1 MIAIINDGTN
11 SNITGLHRYRVQIN
25 NELIC
30 EFDHVREDGLA
41 ECLRK
46 AADAVE
52 QAEEDRISDI
62 ISFAKMFGR
71 SYVGKSELRYWE
83 DE

>member
-11 SNITGLHRYRVQIN
+11 PSITGLHCYRVQIN

-30 EFDHVREDGLA
+30 EFDHVRENGLA

-46 AADAVE
+46 AADAVDE
-52 QAEEDRISDI
+52 KREKHISE
-62 ISFAKMFGR
+62 FASWKG
-71 SYVGKSELRYWE
+71 LRHE
-83 DE
+83 

>member
-11 SNITGLHRYRVQIN
+11 PNSNGLHHYRVQIN
-25 NELIC
+25 DTLIC

-46 AADAVE
+46 AANAVD
-52 QAEEDRISDI
+52 EEREKFISELIDW
-62 ISFAKMFGR
+62 AQ
-71 SYVGKSELRYWE
+71 ELRYWE
-83 DE
+83 HE